1 MRHIALEIVYDGTR
15 YSGWQIQNN
24 AVTIQGVIQ
33 EKLQEITQ
41 EPLRMRVAGRTDAKV
56 HALGQI
62 ASFKTN
68 CRMTEEQIKCALNS
82 MIPKDIRVFRVF
94 EVPIS
99 FHPRYSA
106 KKRWY
111 RYIISNVP
119 EPIPFFKNYTLW
131 VRRNINISLLNE
143 YSEGIIG
150 IHDFTSFATL
160 DAGESPVREVL
171 ECMVSRKN
179 DFIILDIT
187 ANSFLRKMV
196 RTIVGTF
203 LELEKEGAKS
213 ERLTE
218 ILNARDRSEA
228 GKTAYPGGLYLV
240 KIFY

>member
-1 MRHIALEIVYDGTR
+1 MRNIVLEIAYDGTP

-24 AVTIQGVIQ
+24 AVTIQGII
-33 EKLQEITQ
+33 EDKLQEITQ
-41 EPLRMRVAGRTDAKV
+41 EQVRVLVAGRTDAKV

-68 CRMTEEQIKCALNS
+68 CRISEEQIKCALNS
-82 MIPKDIRVFRVF
+82 MIPRDIRIFRVF
-94 EVPIS
+94 EVPMS

-111 RYIISNVP
+111 RYIINNGP
-119 EPIPFFKNYTLW
+119 EPIPFFKNFALW
-131 VRRNINISLLNE
+131 IRRSINIALLNE
-143 YSEGIIG
+143 YSDRIIG
-150 IHDFTSFATL
+150 VHDFTSFATL
-160 DAGESPVREVL
+160 VDRESTEREVY
-171 ECMVSRKN
+171 ECSVTRKN
-179 DFIILDIT
+179 DFIILDIV

-203 LELEKEGAKS
+203 LELEKEHAGP
-213 ERLTE
+213 ERVTE
-218 ILNARDRSEA
+218 ILKAKDRSAA